1 MTHARYTVQLGERGR
16 LVLPAPLRRELLLQ
30 EGSQLVVELEGG
42 VIRMVPAGDVADGAR
57 GMLADDDPDRSLVD
71 ELLAERQAEAGQDVG
86 VTIVV

>member
-1 MTHARYTVQLGERGR
+1 VTHARYTVQLGERGR